1 MRTNCSLDTF
11 WLFIWPGP
19 WFEPGSET
27 SCAPPSPP
35 SYVRV
40 SRTLFRASVWFF
52 QKFKTMGRNSL
63 VRWWS
68 AQIWYCTL
76 PVPSHGLCPQ
86 SLRKIGPKTWNLKQI
101 KKCLRLVKSENF
113 FFFVYYCKKQIVIS
127 NRNKL
132 FQVPPFLQS
141 VDFDFRFDIKDWF
154 CITMRTNLPK
164 LWDLLIFCIQSLNF
178 SLEFFIMF
186 FCNKSAEY

>member
-1 MRTNCSLDTF
+1 MQTNCSLDTF

-19 WFEPGSET
+19 WFEPGSEA

-52 QKFKTMGRNSL
+52 QKFKTVGRNSL

-86 SLRKIGPKTWNLKQI
+86 SLRKIGPKTWNIKQI
-101 KKCLRLVKSENF
+101 KKCLRLVKSEIF
-113 FFFVYYCKKQIVIS
+113 FLCILLQKQIVIS

-141 VDFDFRFDIKDWF
+141 VDFNLRFDIKVGFAIGSEKCNTVYDS
-154 CITMRTNLPK
+154 TK
-164 LWDLLIFCIQSLNF
+164 LS
-178 SLEFFIMF
+178 
-186 FCNKSAEY
+186 

>member
-1 MRTNCSLDTF
+1 MHKVQVVSYETPFKCIMFVCLLMQLGSNHKRNWMRTNCSLDTF

-35 SYVRV
+35 SYVCV
-40 SRTLFRASVWFF
+40 SRTLFRASVWLF
-52 QKFKTMGRNSL
+52 QKFKTVGRNSL

-76 PVPSHGLCPQ
+76 PVPSHGLCPK

-101 KKCLRLVKSENF
+101 KKCLRLVKSEF
-113 FFFVYYCKKQIVIS
+113 FFLCILFQKQIDIS
-127 NRNKL
+127 NRNKI

-141 VDFDFRFDIKDWF
+141 VGFDIKDWF
-154 CITMRTNLPK
+154 CNRIRK
-164 LWDLLIFCIQSLNF
+164 L
-178 SLEFFIMF
+178 
-186 FCNKSAEY
+186 